1 VPPYLLAGSLP
12 QPLPHDDGYDDRGSL
27 PRDHLSI
34 LPTVIRAAAVPE
46 DSGRVLRWLS
56 QRPEPHQHASA
67 SYALGGLRARWE
79 RLGRRR
85 AAEDSNELAPFP
97 VEHGLL
103 PLRQGSFA
111 PEPSRGAGRIGPE
124 LSNSGR
130 KRQRLVPR
138 GDQQAL
144 ADVSFDVP
152 SNEGTST

>member
-56 QRPEPHQHASA
+56 QRPEPHQHAST

-85 AAEDSNELAPFP
+85 AAEDLMNSRRFLSNM
-97 VEHGLL
+97 
-103 PLRQGSFA
+103 GSF
-111 PEPSRGAGRIGPE
+111 P
-124 LSNSGR
+124 SGR
-130 KRQRLVPR
+130 GPSPPSPPA
-138 GDQQAL
+138 AL
-144 ADVSFDVP
+144 
-152 SNEGTST
+152 GG